1 MRTLPNMCEIGRTT
15 YDLTPN
21 LDFEWNKP
29 RYGKLKLIP
38 GAAAKLVST
47 DRGPMLNT
55 DISFRVKHEESVYEM
70 MQHSKCWDHTTLR
83 RS

>member
-1 MRTLPNMCEIGRTT
+1 MRASNAVVRSSQ
-15 YDLTPN
+15 
-21 LDFEWNKP
+21 DFEWNNP

-70 MQHSKCWDHTTLR
+70 MQQYACACIEGHW
-83 RS
+83 